1 MNEFTISD
9 RDAEISRLMREI
21 AAFGEAYE
29 RDTETLIQRAK
40 DILTL
45 TEENAKLAEENKKLR
60 DELTAADLMC
70 SMLEREL
77 TEMKLKLGVLT

>member
-21 AAFGEAYE
+21 AAFGESYE
-29 RDTETLIQRAK
+29 RDTALLIERAK
-40 DILTL
+40 EIATL
-45 TEENAKLAEENKKLR
+45 TEENKRLR

-70 SMLEREL
+70 DLLEREL
-77 TEMKLKLGVLT
+77 RDLKLKLGVLT